1 LTQTEIIDRLC
12 DVTCRQSSVIR
23 ELSHLIT
30 QSETFDSETK
40 DELSQK
46 INALDTEIDII
57 EYRSGNLRHT
67 ISRYSN
73 NS

>member
-1 LTQTEIIDRLC
+1 MTQTEIIDRLC

-40 DELSQK
+40 DVPNLF
-46 INALDTEIDII
+46 
-57 EYRSGNLRHT
+57 NLREVVYGVLD
-67 ISRYSN
+67 SMA
-73 NS
+73 